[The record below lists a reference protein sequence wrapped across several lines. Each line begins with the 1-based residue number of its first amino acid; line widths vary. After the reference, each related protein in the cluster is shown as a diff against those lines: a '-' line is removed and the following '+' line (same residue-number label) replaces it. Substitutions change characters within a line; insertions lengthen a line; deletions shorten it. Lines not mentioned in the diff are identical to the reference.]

1 LEGLSEEVIL
11 EHLWRNGFVVGEAAT
26 KKISP
31 KCLSDEVA
39 EREGV
44 RLTNS
49 ALYLT
54 KASSSKN

>member
-1 LEGLSEEVIL
+1 MELSEEVIL
-11 EHLWRNGFVVGEAAT
+11 EHLYKNNFILNEAAT

-31 KCLSDEVA
+31 KCLSDEAA
-39 EREGV
+39 EKLDC